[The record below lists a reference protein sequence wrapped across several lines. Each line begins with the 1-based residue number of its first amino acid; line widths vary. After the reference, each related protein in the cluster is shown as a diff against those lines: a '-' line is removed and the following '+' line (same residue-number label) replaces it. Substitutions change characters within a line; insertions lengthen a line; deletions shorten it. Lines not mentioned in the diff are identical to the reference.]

1 MQAGSEGQM
10 HFHCEVQGSP
20 AEFGGSHMSHE
31 TSFLLMG
38 KDKDLSFPNVSH
50 IIVEIISA

>member
-1 MQAGSEGQM
+1 MQAGSEGRM

>member
-1 MQAGSEGQM
+1 MQAGSEGQT
-10 HFHCEVQGSP
+10 HSHCEVQGSP
-20 AEFGGSHMSHE
+20 AEFGESHMNHE